1 MYDDI
6 VVAVG
11 LMTAYDI
18 SHNLLWMLSTIK
30 GEIREQFTWIDLD
43 QIVEYGLI
51 EEYVRWIA
59 NGEETF
65 VCKEC
70 QEEVHVVMECN
81 HFGAICNSCCP
92 HTDCTE
98 IDKELIRNWNKQK

>member
-18 SHNLLWMLSTIK
+18 SHNIQWVLSAIENEIK
-30 GEIREQFTWIDLD
+30 EQFTLLELN
-43 QIVEYGLI
+43 QVVENGLI
-51 EEYVRWIA
+51 DEYVRWIA
-59 NGEETF
+59 DGEETF

-70 QEEVHVVMECN
+70 QEKVHVVMECN
-81 HFGAICNSCCP
+81 HFGEICNCCCP
-92 HTDCTE
+92 HTDCTD
-98 IDKELIRNWNKQK
+98 IDKELIKGWEK